1 MAREVDLLDPDAYV
15 RGGYPWQTWAELRRH
30 DPVSRRTHGEVGEYW
45 ALVRHAEIVAV
56 SRRPRDFVSGPRLN
70 MPPRRAQAVPPEDI
84 LPENIITMDPPR
96 HGAYRALT
104 SRHFTPRALRA
115 LEPRVAA
122 IAREVVE
129 RAVALYGDGQSFDLV
144 AEISA
149 RLPLAVIM
157 ELLGVPRADWDV
169 LLQRANE
176 TVGAGD
182 PEYNRGEP
190 SNAAAVAARN
200 AMFEIF
206 ARHIAERRKEPRDDL
221 MSVLV
226 TADLGGRGLTDYEV
240 LSYCFLL
247 TAAGNETTRNAT
259 TGGVLA
265 MAERPGV
272 LARLRREPGLLRT
285 AADEIVRFVSPII
298 HFCRTATVDL
308 ELAGR
313 PIRKGDTLVLF
324 YPSAGRD
331 ESVFANPEEFDV
343 ARSPNPH
350 VSFGIGEHYCLGASL
365 AKLELECIFREL
377 SQRVDQIELAGP
389 IERLRATVIRGVKR
403 LPVRFD
409 FARVPLAA
417 RGA

>member
-15 RGGYPWQTWAELRRH
+15 RNGYPWQAWAELRRH
-30 DPVSRRTHGEVGEYW
+30 DPVSRRTHGEVGDYW

-56 SRRPRDFVSGPRLN
+56 SRRPRDFLSGPRLN
-70 MPPRRAQAVPPEDI
+70 MPPRRAQNVAPEEI
-84 LPENIITMDPPR
+84 IPENIINMDPPR
-96 HGAYRALT
+96 HGAMRALT

-115 LEPRVAA
+115 FEPRITA

-129 RAVALYGDGQSFDLV
+129 RAVALHGDGRTFDLV
-144 AEISA
+144 GEISA

-157 ELLGVPRADWDV
+157 ELLGVPRDDWEQ
-169 LLQRANE
+169 LLKLANE

-190 SNAAAVAARN
+190 SNAAAVAARE

-206 ARHIAERRKEPRDDL
+206 ARHIADRRKEPRGDL

-226 TADLGGRGLTDYEV
+226 TAQIDGRTLTDYEV
-240 LSYCFLL
+240 LAYCFLL

-265 MAERPGV
+265 LSERPGE

-285 AADEIVRFVSPII
+285 AADEIVRYVSPII
-298 HFCRTATVDL
+298 HFCRTATVDM

-313 PIRKGDTLVLF
+313 PIRKGDTLVMF

-331 ESVFANPEEFDV
+331 ETVFEDPEELDI

-350 VSFGIGEHYCLGASL
+350 ISFGIGEHYCLGASL

-377 SQRVDQIELAGP
+377 SQRVEHIELAGP
-389 IERLRATVIRGVKR
+389 IERLRATVIGGVKR
-403 LPVRFD
+403 LPVRMT
-409 FARVPLAA
+409 LAA
-417 RGA
+417 SGRAP

>member
-1 MAREVDLLDPDAYV
+1 MSRESQLLDPDAYV
-15 RGGYPWQTWAELRRH
+15 RNGYPWAEWAELRRH
-30 DPVSRRTHGEVGEYW
+30 DPVSKHRHGEAGEYW

-70 MPPRRAQAVPPEDI
+70 MPPRRAQDVAAEEI
-84 LPENIITMDPPR
+84 LPEMIINMDPPR
-96 HGAYRALT
+96 HGAMRALT

-129 RAVALYGDGQSFDLV
+129 RAVGLYGDGRAFDFV
-144 AEISA
+144 AEVSA

-157 ELLGVPRADWDV
+157 ELLGVPRDDWET
-169 LLQRANE
+169 LLQLANE

-182 PEYNRGEP
+182 PEYNRGAAS
-190 SNAAAVAARN
+190 SNAAAVHAREG
-200 AMFEIF
+200 MFEIF
-206 ARHIAERRKEPRDDL
+206 ARHISERRKEPRDDL

-226 TADLGGRGLTDYEV
+226 QAEIGDRPLTDYEV
-240 LSYCFLL
+240 LAYCFLL

-259 TGGVLA
+259 TGGAHAL
-265 MAERPGV
+265 AERPGQ

-285 AADEIVRFVSPII
+285 AADEIVRFVSPIV
-298 HFCRTATVDL
+298 HFCRTATVDT

-313 PIRKGDTLVLF
+313 TIRKGDTVVMF
-324 YPSAGRD
+324 YPSASRD
-331 ESVFANPEEFDV
+331 EAVFANPEELDL

-377 SQRVDQIELAGP
+377 SARIEGIELAGP
-389 IERLRATVIRGVKR
+389 VERLRATVIGGVKR
-403 LPVRFD
+403 MPVRI
-409 FARVPLAA
+409 ALA
-417 RGA
+417 

>member
-1 MAREVDLLDPDAYV
+1 MPREVDLLDPDAYV
-15 RGGYPWQTWAELRRH
+15 RNGYPWEAWADLRRN

-45 ALVRHAEIVAV
+45 ALVRHADIVAV
-56 SRRPRDFVSGPRLN
+56 SRRPRDFISRPRLN
-70 MPPRRAQAVPPEDI
+70 MPPRRAHEVGAEEI
-84 LPENIITMDPPR
+84 LPETLLSMDPPR
-96 HGAYRALT
+96 HGAYRAIT

-129 RAVALYGDGQSFDLV
+129 RAVALYGDGREFDLV
-144 AEISA
+144 AEVSA

-157 ELLGVPRADWDV
+157 ELLGVPRADWETLLV
-169 LLQRANE
+169 LANQ

-182 PEYNRGEP
+182 PEYNQGATS
-190 SNAAAVAARN
+190 SNAAAIAARE
-200 AMFEIF
+200 AMFEVF
-206 ARHIAERRKEPRDDL
+206 ARLIAERRKEPRDDL

-226 TADLGGRGLTDYEV
+226 HADLGGHPPTDYEV

-247 TAAGNETTRNAT
+247 AAAGNETTRNAT

-265 MAERPGV
+265 LSERPGE

-285 AADEIVRFVSPII
+285 AADEIVRYVSPII
-298 HFCRTATVDL
+298 HFCRTAAVDV
-308 ELAGR
+308 EIAGR
-313 PIRKGDTLVLF
+313 SIRTGDTLVLF

-331 ESVFANPEEFDV
+331 ESVFADPETFDL

-365 AKLELECIFREL
+365 AKLELVCIFREL
-377 SQRVDQIELAGP
+377 AARIEHIDLAGP
-389 IERLRATVIRGVKR
+389 VERLRATVIGGVKR
-403 LPVRFD
+403 VPVRIALAP
-409 FARVPLAA
+409 ARA
-417 RGA
+417 